1 MVVDRIGSVTELVAV
16 RGMGAAA
23 ALGVAIGDDAAQ
35 RILHGTATLCDVV
48 LTSWAMGVDTVQ
60 AVVEYAEVAIESAVK
75 GAAGS
80 RCA

>member
-1 MVVDRIGSVTELVAV
+1 MDQIGSVTELAV
-16 RGMGAAA
+16 GRGAGAAA
-23 ALGVAIGDDAAQ
+23 ALGAAIGDDAAH

-48 LTSWAMGVDTVQ
+48 LASWVMGVDTVQ

-75 GAAGS
+75 GVTGS